1 MVLAIHSCASVAD
14 ILGSTTRDIISPS
27 RSFASSQTT
36 TPSHLPPRRRRG
48 FSKLLNSRKWPDLN
62 VSCGYGHSFGSRNS
76 RCSKLL
82 ADIINLYKSVA
93 CGWIGLTTA
102 KRPVVVAEIF
112 VKPAM
117 KQLDS
122 PLR

>member
-76 RCSKLL
+76 RCSKFL
-82 ADIINLYKSVA
+82 ADIINLYKSVPW
-93 CGWIGLTTA
+93 GWIGFTTTDPPHLLTQLFF
-102 KRPVVVAEIF
+102 I
-112 VKPAM
+112 PA
-117 KQLDS
+117 
-122 PLR
+122 

>member
-82 ADIINLYKSVA
+82 ADIINLYKAVA
-93 CGWIGLTTA
+93 WGWIGMTQA
-102 KRPVVVAEIF
+102 ERPVVGPQLFAT
-112 VKPAM
+112 PA
-117 KQLDS
+117 
-122 PLR
+122 LRQWELPV